1 MSQIIHIFLAILI
14 YISGIGVS
22 VHEHYC
28 QDELKNIAFWQSAE
42 SCHAGDNICPATGK
56 VCMMHAKTS
65 QKKDCC
71 DDRVSLEQADW
82 DFVPDS
88 QHKAIQLDFNATPPV
103 IRKTASI
110 TIFEFLRSPQKYR
123 PPPLITTPRRI
134 LFSSFLC

>member
-1 MSQIIHIFLAILI
+1 MTQVIHIFLAILI

-22 VHEHYC
+22 VHQHYC
-28 QDELKNIAFWQSAE
+28 KDELKNIAFWHSAE
-42 SCHAGDNICPATGK
+42 SCHSGENICPASGK

-88 QHKAIQLDFNATPPV
+88 QYEAIQLDLNATPQT
-103 IRKTASI
+103 KNNSS
-110 TIFEFLRSPQKYR
+110 TIHVFEFLRSPQKYR